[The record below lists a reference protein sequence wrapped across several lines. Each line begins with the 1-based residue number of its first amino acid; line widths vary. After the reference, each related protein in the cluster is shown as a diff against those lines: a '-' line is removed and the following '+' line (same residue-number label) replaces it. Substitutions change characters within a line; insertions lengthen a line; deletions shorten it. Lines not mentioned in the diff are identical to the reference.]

1 MPFGGTSSSTTSR
14 SAVSPHTRPV
24 LKQGPPLL
32 PGTILLLSPRG
43 SPRKRSKTPSTPSLS
58 GPPSILSKLA
68 IFSLTTILC
77 YLIWVPLTFPRT
89 SPSRASASKLWFPP
103 CSGRGGPVGT
113 LWCVASALS
122 RRGWRF
128 NFSHVSGAPAPPF
141 SLSVRTCPYMS
152 WRTPSS
158 TLTHFPSTSPSVCV
172 CPHLYLLYFISMGK
186 RPSPMAKKKS
196 LRLHPSSHA
205 HLQTKT
211 LLSREYQA
219 PPTF

>member
-128 NFSHVSGAPAPPF
+128 NFSHVSRGPCPSVLAIRTYVPIHVMENAFIHLNSLPFNLPICLCLPASVPPLLHFHGKAPF
-141 SLSVRTCPYMS
+141 SDGQEKI
-152 WRTPSS
+152 SS
-158 TLTHFPSTSPSVCV
+158 LASQFTRSSPD
-172 CPHLYLLYFISMGK
+172 
-186 RPSPMAKKKS
+186 
-196 LRLHPSSHA
+196 
-205 HLQTKT
+205 
-211 LLSREYQA
+211 
-219 PPTF
+219 